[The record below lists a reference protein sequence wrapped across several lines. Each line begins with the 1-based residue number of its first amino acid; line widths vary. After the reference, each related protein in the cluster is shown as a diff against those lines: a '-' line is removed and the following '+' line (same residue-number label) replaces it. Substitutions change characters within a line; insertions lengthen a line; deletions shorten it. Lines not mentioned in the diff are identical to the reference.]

1 MITSLG
7 YIRFETADLARW
19 RTFGS
24 EVLGL
29 ETVDGPDEN
38 ALYFRHDEYANRFA
52 FVPGE
57 TDRLLA
63 AGWEVANAKALAET
77 VERLEKAGHTVT
89 AGTGEEAA
97 DRRVEGLVHVDDPNG
112 NHLEIYYSPAM
123 NHAPQ
128 ANPYGNRFVT
138 DVPGHGG
145 LGLGHIVLSAADIE
159 ASFAFYTELLGF
171 RHRDSL
177 RFPATAFGGPEGE
190 MNWVRFL
197 GVNARH
203 HSLGLCEVPLPGM
216 IFHFMLELSTLDE
229 VGRGLDRFHQ
239 AGYDIQQSLGR
250 HTNDKM
256 VSFYA
261 ATPGPFQVEYGYD
274 AILVDDTAW
283 TVKEITEDA
292 YWGHK

>member
-7 YIRFETADLARW
+7 YLRFETADLGAW

-29 ETVDGPDEN
+29 EAVTGPDEN
-38 ALYFRHDEYANRFA
+38 ALYFRHDEYANRFT
-52 FVPGE
+52 FLPGE
-57 TDRLLA
+57 ADRLLA
-63 AGWEVANAKALAET
+63 AGWEVANARALAET
-77 VERLEKAGHTVT
+77 VERLEKAGRTVT
-89 AGTGEEAA
+89 PGTAEEAA
-97 DRRVEGLVHVDDPNG
+97 DRRVEALVHVDDPNG
-112 NHLEIYYSPAM
+112 NHLEIYHSPAM

-128 ANPYGNRFVT
+128 VNPYGNRFVA
-138 DVPGHGG
+138 GG
-145 LGLGHIVLSAADIE
+145 LGLGHIVLSAPDIE

-177 RFPATAFGGPEGE
+177 RFPAATFGGPEGR

-197 GVNARH
+197 GANPRH
-203 HSLGLCEVPLPGM
+203 HSLGLCEAPLPAM
-216 IFHFMLELSTLDE
+216 IFHFMLELSSLDE
-229 VGRGLDRFHQ
+229 VGRGLDRFHK
-239 AGYDIQQSLGR
+239 AGYAVQQSLGR

-274 AILVDDTAW
+274 AVLVDDATW

-292 YWGHK
+292 YWGHQ

>member
-7 YIRFETADLARW
+7 YLRFETADLDAW
-19 RTFGS
+19 RTFGA

-29 ETVDGPDEN
+29 ETVTGPDEN
-38 ALYFRHDEYANRFA
+38 ALYLRHDEYANRFT
-52 FVPGE
+52 FLPGE
-57 TDRLLA
+57 ADRLLA
-63 AGWEVANAKALAET
+63 AGWEVANARALAET

-89 AGTGEEAA
+89 PGTAEEAT
-97 DRRVEGLVHVDDPNG
+97 DRRVEALVHVDDPNG

-128 ANPYGNRFVT
+128 VNPYGNRFLA
-138 DVPGHGG
+138 GG
-145 LGLGHIVLSAADIE
+145 LGVGHIVLSASDLD

-171 RHRDSL
+171 RHRDTI
-177 RFPATAFGGPEGE
+177 RFPAAVFGGPEGQ
-190 MNWVRFL
+190 MNRVRFL
-197 GVNARH
+197 GVNPRH
-203 HSLGLCEVPLPGM
+203 HSLGLCEMPMPGM
-216 IFHFMLELSTLDE
+216 LLHFMLELSTLDE
-229 VGRGLDRFHQ
+229 VGRGLDRFTR
-239 AGYDIQQSLGR
+239 AGHAVQQSLGR

-274 AILVDDTAW
+274 AILVDDATW

-292 YWGHK
+292 YWGHR

>member
-7 YIRFETADLARW
+7 YLRFETADLDGW

-29 ETVDGPDEN
+29 EVVAGPDEN

-52 FVPGE
+52 FIPGE

-63 AGWEVANAKALAET
+63 AGWEVANARALAET

-89 AGTGEEAA
+89 PGTAVEAA
-97 DRRVEGLVHVDDPNG
+97 DRRVEALVHVDDPNG

-128 ANPYGNRFVT
+128 VNPYGNKFLAG
-138 DVPGHGG
+138 D
-145 LGLGHIVLSAADIE
+145 LGLGHIVLSASDIE

-171 RHRDSL
+171 RHRDSI
-177 RFPATAFGGPEGE
+177 RFPAATFGGPEGQ

-197 GVNARH
+197 GVNPRH
-203 HSLGLCEVPLPGM
+203 HSLGLCEMPAPAM
-216 IFHFMLELSTLDE
+216 IIHFMLELSSLDE
-229 VGRGLDRFHQ
+229 VGRGLDRFGRSGH
-239 AGYDIQQSLGR
+239 AIRQSLGR

-274 AILVDDTAW
+274 AILVDDATW

-292 YWGHK
+292 YWGHS